1 MKADRFQ
8 VTFLVLDDFPPA
20 NKTMGKEDS
29 WMANPLEW
37 QYGVRVGICLI
48 EEWQATD
55 RATFWPDLT

>member
-8 VTFLVLDDFPPA
+8 VTLLVLDDFPPA

-37 QYGVRVGICLI
+37 HH
-48 EEWQATD
+48 ESA
-55 RATFWPDLT
+55 